1 MGDDGDQFQY
11 YLPLFR
17 RMIILAAV
25 LAAVP
30 VVLWTITALMR
41 TYVGP
46 PKAPTFRPIAA
57 SSTTDTGTTA
67 SVAHD
72 TGGQP
77 ISLTPQAAASDQQN
91 STIVEARATM
101 KDARSVPSAAK
112 GPFLGDHAPDAGAA
126 QPTAAVNSAALAS
139 TTSTGAEAETTPM
152 PAYTDAQSGVTA
164 TGALATQPPADS
176 EPQADADALPAVEP
190 LADPVPL
197 PRHRPRYFAMVDVPM
212 PRARPEGAGPKAG
225 AAGPLD
231 WLQKIFQP
239 QQQTQQQ

>member
-11 YLPLFR
+11 YLPLLR

-30 VVLWTITALMR
+30 VILWTITAFMR

-57 SSTTDTGTTA
+57 SSTTDTATTA
-67 SVAHD
+67 SVAPD

-126 QPTAAVNSAALAS
+126 QPTAALTG
-139 TTSTGAEAETTPM
+139 TTPTGAEAETAPV
-152 PAYTDAQSGVTA
+152 PADTDAPSGVTA
-164 TGALATQPPADS
+164 TGALATQAPADS